1 MALFSQVGRYTNFGL
16 FIMRAGLGGIMI
28 LYGLPILTHSDQWAD
43 YGTAMGN
50 LHVHFFPAF
59 WGFMFALTETIG
71 GLFLI
76 LGLWFRL
83 VCLLLLF
90 SFIVAALTHFSKH
103 QGIEAAAHALE
114 LCFTFA
120 GLFFVGPGKYSVD
133 RS

>member
-1 MALFSQVGRYTNFGL
+1 MALFSQLGRYTNFGL
-16 FIMRAGLGGIMI
+16 FIMRAGLGAIMI
-28 LYGLPILTHSDQWAD
+28 LYGLPILTHSDQWSG
-43 YGTAMGN
+43 YGKAMGN
-50 LHVHFFPAF
+50 LHIHFFPAF
-59 WGFMFALTETIG
+59 WGFMFAITETVG

-90 SFIVAALTHFSKH
+90 SFIVAALSHFADGE
-103 QGIEAAAHALE
+103 GIEKAAHALE